1 MWDSD
6 LVLLFQSQSF
16 PTIPI
21 SSPGPPQILPGG
33 QGCGG
38 RVGTGSSSQA
48 SPAHLRAARL
58 LGSQLVLPPLSS
70 EPSSDPEAEEATL
83 LLTPLCLLGAPGA
96 GPTLLVTAVN
106 TILHF
111 CERHQPVSGSS
122 SLGRDRVVGSL
133 GDPLSHPPHFAPWAA
148 ICLHRAPVWAPCT
161 SLPSGHPALQSR
173 GALSSPGARPRGQL
187 SRGWLSRSGG

>member
-6 LVLLFQSQSF
+6 LVLLSQSQSF

-21 SSPGPPQILPGG
+21 PSPGPLQILPGG

-38 RVGTGSSSQA
+38 HVGTGLSSQA

-58 LGSQLVLPPLSS
+58 LGSQSVLPPLSS

-83 LLTPLCLLGAPGA
+83 LLMPLCFHGAPGA

-106 TILHF
+106 AVLRF
-111 CERHQPVSGSS
+111 CEKLQPVSGLS
-122 SLGRDRVVGSL
+122 SLGRESQGLL
-133 GDPLSHPPHFAPWAA
+133 G
-148 ICLHRAPVWAPCT
+148 
-161 SLPSGHPALQSR
+161 
-173 GALSSPGARPRGQL
+173 
-187 SRGWLSRSGG
+187 